1 MGWLKNIIGN
11 KQDDPFDHLV
21 SRLVSYQDESIFL
34 EALREAMELAQKG
47 DELGVKALNEAIR
60 RRRGMKEVTFYVP
73 HGGLIMRFDEE
84 LMEAEE
90 QLLAFAKSG
99 KLLDDPAV
107 TQSLISTALRIS
119 QDGLSGLLR
128 KIFTLAGS
136 EQGYDFQ
143 LLFNQMQSSIN
154 LREARGERSPG
165 PQITLERQLDTA
177 VSRDTPVSQA
187 PPAIKVKIGEHY
199 CGGIVFYLNNT
210 GQHGLIAA
218 KADMQGHSPD
228 KEDGYFTWGDAKLV
242 CQNLVSNGFN
252 DWFLP
257 NKDQLNQ
264 LYINRSVVGDFID
277 KFYWSSTERDAS
289 NAWRQ
294 FFGDGYQHDYS
305 KSQGYRARAVRAF

>member
-1 MGWLKNIIGN
+1 MGLLKNIFAP
-11 KQDDPFDHLV
+11 KQDDALNRLV
-21 SRLVSYQDESIFL
+21 GRLVSYQDESTFF
-34 EALREAMELAQKG
+34 EALREAMALAQKG

-60 RRRGMKEVTFYVP
+60 RRRGMKDVTFFVP
-73 HGGLIMRFDEE
+73 HGGLIMRFGEE

-99 KLLDDPAV
+99 KLLDDPAL
-107 TQSLISTALRIS
+107 TQSLISTALRVS
-119 QDGLSGLLR
+119 PDGLSGFLR
-128 KIFTLAGS
+128 KIFALAGS
-136 EQGYDFQ
+136 EPGYDFQ

-154 LREARGERSPG
+154 LRDARGERPLSQ
-165 PQITLERQLDTA
+165 QILAENQGD
-177 VSRDTPVSQA
+177 SVSQV
-187 PPAIKVKIGEHY
+187 PPAVKVKIGEYY

-218 KADMQGHSPD
+218 KADIQGHSD
-228 KEDGYFTWGDAKLV
+228 GKEEGCFTWADAKTA
-242 CQNLVSNGFN
+242 CHNLVSNGYS

-264 LYINRSVVGDFID
+264 LYLNESAVGDFVD

-305 KSQGYRARAVRAF
+305 KSQGYRARAVRTF

>member
-1 MGWLKNIIGN
+1 MGVLKNIFGN
-11 KQDDPFDHLV
+11 KQDDPLDRLV

-34 EALREAMELAQKG
+34 DALREAMELAQKG

-60 RRRGMKEVTFYVP
+60 RRRGMKEVTFFVP
-73 HGGLIMRFDEE
+73 HGGLIMRCDEE

-90 QLLAFAKSG
+90 QLLAFAKSD
-99 KLLDDPAV
+99 KLLDDPAL
-107 TQSLISTALRIS
+107 TQALIAKALRIS
-119 QDGLSGLLR
+119 QDGLGGLLK
-128 KIFTLAGS
+128 KIFSLAGA

-154 LREARGERSPG
+154 LKEARGERLPSQP
-165 PQITLERQLDTA
+165 IA
-177 VSRDTPVSQA
+177 VESKSETVAEA
-187 PPAIKVKIGEHY
+187 PAAAKVKIGEY
-199 CGGIVFYLNNT
+199 YGGGIVFYLNNT
-210 GQHGLIAA
+210 GHHGLIAA

-228 KEDGYFTWGDAKLV
+228 KEEGYYIWADANAA
-242 CQNLVSNGFN
+242 CHDFVSNGYH

-257 NKDQLNQ
+257 NKEQLNQ
-264 LYINRSVVGDFID
+264 LYLNRNAVGDFID
-277 KFYWSSTERDAS
+277 KFYWSSTERDAT

>member
-1 MGWLKNIIGN
+1 MGLLKNIFAP
-11 KQDDPFDHLV
+11 KQDEALNRLV
-21 SRLVSYQDESIFL
+21 GRLVSYQDESTFL
-34 EALREAMELAQKG
+34 EALREAMALAQKG

-60 RRRGMKEVTFYVP
+60 RRRGMKDVTFFVP

-84 LMEAEE
+84 IMEAEE
-90 QLLAFAKSG
+90 KLLAFAKSG
-99 KLLDDPAV
+99 KLLDDPAL
-107 TQSLISTALRIS
+107 TQSLIATALRVS
-119 QDGLSGLLR
+119 QDGLSGFLR
-128 KIFTLAGS
+128 KIFTVAGS

-143 LLFNQMQSSIN
+143 LLFNQMQSAIN
-154 LREARGERSPG
+154 LRDARGERPLSQ
-165 PQITLERQLDTA
+165 QILGENQGD
-177 VSRDTPVSQA
+177 SVSQV
-187 PPAIKVKIGEHY
+187 PPAVKVKIGEYY

-218 KADMQGHSPD
+218 KADMQGHSD
-228 KEDGYFTWGDAKLV
+228 SKEEGCFTWADAKAA
-242 CQNLVSNGFN
+242 CHNLVSNGYN

-264 LYINRSVVGDFID
+264 LYLNESAVGDFVD
-277 KFYWSSTERDAS
+277 KFYWSSSERDAS

>member
-1 MGWLKNIIGN
+1 MGLLKNIFAP
-11 KQDDPFDHLV
+11 KQDEALNRLV
-21 SRLVSYQDESIFL
+21 GRLVSYQDESTFL
-34 EALREAMELAQKG
+34 EALREAMALAQKG

-60 RRRGMKEVTFYVP
+60 RRRGMKDVTFFVP

-84 LMEAEE
+84 IMEAEE
-90 QLLAFAKSG
+90 KLLAFAKSG
-99 KLLDDPAV
+99 KLLDDPAL
-107 TQSLISTALRIS
+107 TQSLIATALRVS
-119 QDGLSGLLR
+119 QDGLSGFLR
-128 KIFTLAGS
+128 KIFTVAGS

-143 LLFNQMQSSIN
+143 LLFNQMQSAIN
-154 LREARGERSPG
+154 LRDARGERPLSQ
-165 PQITLERQLDTA
+165 QILGENQGD
-177 VSRDTPVSQA
+177 SVSQV
-187 PPAIKVKIGEHY
+187 PPAVKVKIGEYY

-218 KADMQGHSPD
+218 KADMQGHSD
-228 KEDGYFTWGDAKLV
+228 GKEEGCFTWADAKAA
-242 CQNLVSNGFN
+242 CHNLVSNGYN

-264 LYINRSVVGDFID
+264 LYLNESAVGDFVD
-277 KFYWSSTERDAS
+277 KFYWSSSERDAS

>member
-1 MGWLKNIIGN
+1 MGLLKNIFAP
-11 KQDDPFDHLV
+11 KQDDALNRLV
-21 SRLVSYQDESIFL
+21 GRLVSYQDESTFL
-34 EALREAMELAQKG
+34 EALREAMALAQKG

-60 RRRGMKEVTFYVP
+60 RRRGMKDVTFFVP
-73 HGGLIMRFDEE
+73 HGGLIMRFGEE

-99 KLLDDPAV
+99 KLLDDPAL
-107 TQSLISTALRIS
+107 TQSLISTALRVS
-119 QDGLSGLLR
+119 PDGLSGFLR
-128 KIFTLAGS
+128 KIFALAGS
-136 EQGYDFQ
+136 EPGYDFQ

-154 LREARGERSPG
+154 LRDARGERPLSQ
-165 PQITLERQLDTA
+165 QILAENQGD
-177 VSRDTPVSQA
+177 SVSQV
-187 PPAIKVKIGEHY
+187 PPAVKVKIGEYY
-199 CGGIVFYLNNT
+199 CGGIVFYLNNS

-218 KADMQGHSPD
+218 KADIQGHSD
-228 KEDGYFTWGDAKLV
+228 GKEEGCFTWADAKTA
-242 CQNLVSNGFN
+242 CHNLVSNGYS

-264 LYINRSVVGDFID
+264 LYLNESAVGDFVD

-305 KSQGYRARAVRAF
+305 KSQGYRARAVRTF

>member
-1 MGWLKNIIGN
+1 MGLLKNIFAP
-11 KQDDPFDHLV
+11 KQDDALNRLV
-21 SRLVSYQDESIFL
+21 GRLVSYQDESTFL
-34 EALREAMELAQKG
+34 EALREAMALAQKG

-60 RRRGMKEVTFYVP
+60 RRRGMKDVTFFVP
-73 HGGLIMRFDEE
+73 HGGLIMRFGEE

-99 KLLDDPAV
+99 KLLDDPAL
-107 TQSLISTALRIS
+107 TQSLISTALRVS
-119 QDGLSGLLR
+119 PDGLSGFLR
-128 KIFTLAGS
+128 KIFALAGS
-136 EQGYDFQ
+136 EPGYDFQ

-154 LREARGERSPG
+154 LRDARGERPLSQ
-165 PQITLERQLDTA
+165 QILAENQGD
-177 VSRDTPVSQA
+177 SVSQV
-187 PPAIKVKIGEHY
+187 PPAVKVKIGEYY

-218 KADMQGHSPD
+218 KADIQGHSD
-228 KEDGYFTWGDAKLV
+228 GKEEGCFTWADAKTA
-242 CQNLVSNGFN
+242 CHNLVSNGYS

-264 LYINRSVVGDFID
+264 LYLNESAVGDFVD

-305 KSQGYRARAVRAF
+305 KSQGYRARAVRTF

>member
-1 MGWLKNIIGN
+1 MGWFKNIFAS
-11 KQDDPFDHLV
+11 KQDDNLDRLV

-34 EALREAMELAQKG
+34 DALRDAMVLAQNG
-47 DELGVKALNEAIR
+47 DDLGVRALSEAIR

-84 LMEAEE
+84 LMDAEE
-90 QLLAFAKSG
+90 NLLAFAKSG
-99 KLLDDPAV
+99 KLLDDPAA
-107 TQSLISTALRIS
+107 TQNLISTALRVS
-119 QDGLSGLLR
+119 QDGLSGLLK
-128 KIFTLAGS
+128 KIFALAGS

-154 LREARGERSPG
+154 LRDARGERLVNQQVIAES
-165 PQITLERQLDTA
+165 RSDA
-177 VSRDTPVSQA
+177 VSQV
-187 PPAIKVKIGEHY
+187 PPAVRVKIGEY
-199 CGGIVFYLNNT
+199 YGGGIVFYLNSS

-218 KADMQGHSPD
+218 KADMQGHSPG
-228 KEDGYFTWGDAKLV
+228 KEDGYFTWGDAKIA
-242 CQNLVSNGFN
+242 CNNLVSNGFS

-264 LYINRSVVGDFID
+264 LYLNESAVGDFMD

>member
-1 MGWLKNIIGN
+1 MGLLKNIFAP
-11 KQDDPFDHLV
+11 KQDEALNRLV
-21 SRLVSYQDESIFL
+21 GRLVSYQDESTFL
-34 EALREAMELAQKG
+34 EALREAMALAQKG

-60 RRRGMKEVTFYVP
+60 RRRGMKDVTFFVP

-84 LMEAEE
+84 IMEAEE
-90 QLLAFAKSG
+90 KLLAFAKSG
-99 KLLDDPAV
+99 KLLDDPAL
-107 TQSLISTALRIS
+107 TQSLIATALRVS
-119 QDGLSGLLR
+119 QDGLSGFLR
-128 KIFTLAGS
+128 KIFTVAGS

-143 LLFNQMQSSIN
+143 LLFNQMQSAIN
-154 LREARGERSPG
+154 LRDARGERPLSQ
-165 PQITLERQLDTA
+165 QILGENQGD
-177 VSRDTPVSQA
+177 SVSQV
-187 PPAIKVKIGEHY
+187 PPAVKVKIGEYY

-218 KADMQGHSPD
+218 KADMQGHSAG
-228 KEDGYFTWGDAKLV
+228 KEDGCFTWMDAQAA
-242 CQNLVSNGFN
+242 CHNFVSNGYS

-264 LYINRSVVGDFID
+264 LYLNESAVGDFVD
-277 KFYWSSTERDAS
+277 KFYWSSSERDAS